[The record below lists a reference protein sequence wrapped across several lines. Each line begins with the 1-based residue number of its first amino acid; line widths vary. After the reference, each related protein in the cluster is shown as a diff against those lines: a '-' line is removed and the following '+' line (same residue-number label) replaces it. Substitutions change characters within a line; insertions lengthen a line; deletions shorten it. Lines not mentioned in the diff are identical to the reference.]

1 VQKGEGQYVFIYLP
15 TLISILQWLS

>member
-1 VQKGEGQYVFIYLP
+1 VQKEEGQYVFIYLP